1 MHGMNTKLFTLLLFG
16 CSLLAPLPLAAQDD
30 TDADTPAESTG
41 GTTAKPDKKADKKL
55 AAALK
60 KAQDAVKKQEK
71 IKKDRDKV
79 KIKWVSSD
87 KKAFKE
93 AAKYNLPV
101 WVLYTDPATCPYCVK
116 LDNEI
121 ILSKEFKKAKG
132 LFIGYRS
139 STPLP
144 EYGCSGGKPMG
155 ALFTPDKKKLTQLAY
170 TPNQGPEQ
178 YIEIIRQQAD
188 RLQEEAE
195 KKAQQ
200 QLDEAKAALEAAA
213 GSDNE

>member
-1 MHGMNTKLFTLLLFG
+1 MRCMNTKLFTLLLFG
-16 CSLLAPLPLAAQDD
+16 CSVLAPLPLAAQDEV
-30 TDADTPAESTG
+30 DTPAESTEE
-41 GTTAKPDKKADKKL
+41 TTTKTPKKVDKKL

-71 IKKDRDKV
+71 IKKDRAKV

-155 ALFTPDKKKLTQLAY
+155 ALFSPEKKNLGQLAY
-170 TPNQGPEQ
+170 TPNQGPER
-178 YIEIIRQQAD
+178 YMEIIQQQAD
-188 RLQEEAE
+188 KLQEEAE

-200 QLDEAKAALEAAA
+200 QLDEAKAAIEAAEESEA
-213 GSDNE
+213 AE

>member
-188 RLQEEAE
+188 KLQEEAE

-213 GSDNE
+213 E

>member
-1 MHGMNTKLFTLLLFG
+1 MNTKLLTLLLFG
-16 CSLLAPLPLAAQDD
+16 CSALAPLPLAAQEEIDI
-30 TDADTPAESTG
+30 DAATETPAKTDK
-41 GTTAKPDKKADKKL
+41 TDKKVDKKL
-55 AAALK
+55 TAALK

-71 IKKDRDKV
+71 IKKDREKV

-155 ALFTPDKKKLTQLAY
+155 ALFSPDKKNLGQLAY
-170 TPNQGPEQ
+170 TPGLGPDG
-178 YIEIIRQQAD
+178 YISTIKKQAD
-188 RLQEEAE
+188 KLQEDAE

-200 QLDEAKAALEAAA
+200 ALEEAQAAIEA
-213 GSDNE
+213 AE

>member
-1 MHGMNTKLFTLLLFG
+1 MRCMNTKLFMLLLFG
-16 CSLLAPLPLAAQDD
+16 CSVLAPLPLAAQDE
-30 TDADTPAESTG
+30 TEETPAEAP
-41 GTTAKPDKKADKKL
+41 AKTDKKVDKKL

-71 IKKDRDKV
+71 IKKDREKV

-170 TPNQGPEQ
+170 TPNQGPDG

-188 RLQEEAE
+188 KLQEEAE

-200 QLDEAKAALEAAA
+200 ALDEAKAAIEAAEA
-213 GSDNE
+213 E

>member
-1 MHGMNTKLFTLLLFG
+1 MLCMNAKLFTMLLFG
-16 CSLLAPLPLAAQDD
+16 CAVLAPLPLEAQDKAD
-30 TDADTPAESTG
+30 AAGTEETTDRAPSKET
-41 GTTAKPDKKADKKL
+41 KKA
-55 AAALK
+55 AAVLK

-71 IKKDRDKV
+71 IKKDRAKV

-101 WVLYTDPATCPYCVK
+101 WILYTDPATCPYCVK

-139 STPLP
+139 SSPLP

-155 ALFTPDKKKLTQLAY
+155 ALFTPDKKKLATLAY
-170 TPNQGPEQ
+170 TPNQGPEG
-178 YIEIIRQQAD
+178 YMEIIQQQAD
-188 RLQEEAE
+188 KIQEEAE

-213 GSDNE
+213 ESSGDE